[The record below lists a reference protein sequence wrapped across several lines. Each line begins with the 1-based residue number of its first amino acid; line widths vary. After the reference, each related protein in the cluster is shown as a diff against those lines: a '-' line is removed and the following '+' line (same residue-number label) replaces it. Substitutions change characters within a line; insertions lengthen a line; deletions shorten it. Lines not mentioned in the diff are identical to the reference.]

1 MFKLLYKTYDIVCV
15 KMCYKICYKAKG
27 EMMEIHPAV
36 QGGAEQGSARVGR
49 GQGTSLPNHV
59 FQEVLDAAGSR
70 TRFSSHAKTRIEQR
84 GVRLTADDLTRLDDA
99 IDRMAAKGVRDALV
113 YMSRGLAM
121 VVSVKNRTVITALD
135 EASAKENIF
144 TNIDSAAIL

>member
-1 MFKLLYKTYDIVCV
+1 V
-15 KMCYKICYKAKG
+15 
-27 EMMEIHPAV
+27 
-36 QGGAEQGSARVGR
+36 R
-49 GQGTSLPNHV
+49 G
-59 FQEVLDAAGSR
+59 
-70 TRFSSHAKTRIEQR
+70 
-84 GVRLTADDLTRLDDA
+84 
-99 IDRMAAKGVRDALV
+99 ALV